1 MVRLTDNDYGKSG
14 VRLTK
19 VVREGATQSL
29 YEMKVDIRL
38 GGDFERI
45 YTQADNS
52 LCIPTDTMKN
62 TVYALARRE
71 SFDSPEA
78 FGNILAAHFVESF
91 AQVAWAEAAI
101 EQTLWERISV
111 DGAPHPY
118 AFSGAG
124 PARRTSLARRERDG
138 AGVRIRGG
146 IAGLEVIKTT
156 GSRFS
161 GFLVDEFTTLRETE
175 DRILATS
182 IDATWDFAARGADY
196 NGAFETALRVIP
208 RAFALHDSHSVQ
220 ETIFAMGEALLEE
233 APALSSVSFSLP
245 NRHRLAVNLEP
256 FRMTNA
262 NDIFVPTSEPFGLI
276 SGTVARE

>member
-1 MVRLTDNDYGKSG
+1 VVRLTDNDYGKSG

-29 YEMKVDIRL
+29 YEMKVDMRL

-45 YTQADNS
+45 YTRADNS

-78 FGNILAAHFVESF
+78 FGSILAAHFVESF
-91 AQVAWAEAAI
+91 AQVAWAEVAI
-101 EQTLWERISV
+101 EQTLWERIRV
-111 DGAPHPY
+111 DGVPHPH

-124 PARRTSLARRERDG
+124 STRRTSLARRERG
-138 AGVRIRGG
+138 AGELIRGG
-146 IAGLEVIKTT
+146 LAGLEVIKTT

-161 GFLVDEFTTLRETE
+161 GFLVDEFTTLRGTE

-182 IDATWDFAARGADY
+182 IDATWDIPAPGADY
-196 NGAFETALRVIP
+196 NAAFETALRVIP

-220 ETIFAMGEALLEE
+220 ETIFAMGEALLAE
-233 APALSSVSFSLP
+233 APAISSVSFRLP
-245 NRHRLAVNLEP
+245 NRHRLAVDLGA
-256 FRMTNA
+256 FRMANA
-262 NDIFVPTSEPFGLI
+262 NDIFVATSEPFGLI

>member
-1 MVRLTDNDYGKSG
+1 MVRLTDNDYGKGG

-19 VVREGATQSL
+19 VVRDGATHTL
-29 YEMKVDIRL
+29 CEMKVDIRL

-45 YTQADNS
+45 YTEGDNS

-62 TVYALARRE
+62 TVYAFAHRE
-71 SFDSPEA
+71 SFDSPES
-78 FGNILAAHFVESF
+78 FGSLLASHFVEGF
-91 AQVAWAEAAI
+91 EQVTWAEAAI
-101 EQTLWERISV
+101 EQTLWERIRV
-111 DGAPHPY
+111 DGSPHPH

-124 PARRTSLARRERDG
+124 SARRTSLARSERGG
-138 AGVRIRGG
+138 AGIRIRGG

-182 IDATWDFAARGADY
+182 IDATWDFAAPDADF
-196 NGAFETALRVIP
+196 NGAFETARRVIP
-208 RAFALHDSHSVQ
+208 QAFALHDSHSVQ
-220 ETIFAMGEALLEE
+220 ETIFAMGEALLAE

-276 SGTVARE
+276 SGTVARV